1 MHEVAPERFTSLNM
15 YNIDLVQKEKLDILT
30 ICSVCNY
37 SLKLAAQKGN
47 LEDQKITSLEELVIL
62 EMGLDNLKNLLT
74 NSLKGMK
81 VAPFYG
87 CKSLRPAEFN
97 QLRISNGP
105 DYLKEVI
112 SSLGATPISYPYE
125 TKCCGFPDL
134 YVDKDSAV
142 KITDQV
148 LNSANDNG
156 AEYML
161 TPCPL
166 CQLTLDV
173 YHSKNL
179 KIPVLHFSQF
189 LGLALGIP
197 WKELGL
203 NMNVTSTKSLRA

>member
-1 MHEVAPERFTSLNM
+1 MHEVEPEKFTTLNK

-37 SLKLAAQKGN
+37 SLKLAAQRN
-47 LEDQKITSLEELVIL
+47 SLEDQKITSLEELVIL
-62 EMGLDNLKNLLT
+62 EIGVDKLKNLLT
-74 NSLKGMK
+74 NRLNGMK
-81 VAPFYG
+81 IAPFYG

-97 QLRISNGP
+97 PLRLSRGP
-105 DYLKEVI
+105 DYLEEFI
-112 SSLGATPISYPYE
+112 SSLGGSPISYPYAR
-125 TKCCGFPDL
+125 KCCGFPDL
-134 YVDKDSAV
+134 YVDKNSAV

-156 AEYML
+156 AEYMM

-166 CQLTLDV
+166 CQLTLDI

-203 NMNVTSTKSLRA
+203 NMNITTAKSLRM